1 MAMEANAPFLWGS
14 GGRRLTPEEI
24 LMERKASSALGSEA
38 MSTAPVGH
46 WSQGLNRV
54 LQGLMAG
61 YDGYSADQASKQNG
75 TESAAV
81 IQALLGGATP
91 AATPTVAA
99 PTGAPMAASPMGA
112 VGVPA
117 GRDEFVN
124 SIMPMAQEASAR
136 TGLDP
141 RLIVAQAALESG
153 WGKSAP
159 GNNLFGIKSHG
170 MPGGNT
176 MATTEVVNGQPVAV
190 QDSFRAYA
198 SPADSVKGYADF
210 MTQNPRYEPV
220 RAAQGLEAQ
229 VAALGKSG
237 YATDPAYAQKV
248 MQIAQGLPAPAGGAP
263 VPAASGAAARPA
275 INPAIVQAISS
286 PYMSDSAKKIGTMLF
301 QNNLEQQQKAADPLR
316 ALQIQKAQGDI
327 AAMPLDLRGKQLS
340 NTKAEAELSSIPL
353 ELRSKQLANTK
364 AERELQGEGAMPL
377 SKDER
382 ASYGIPDGQ
391 PAYKTRSGEIKFG
404 PAGTKITNVNGDAE
418 TSFSKE
424 AGKVTANRFNDL
436 VADGQKSKQMMSDM
450 TTLLDLGKGIGT
462 GKGAQLKAVLGP
474 YAQAAGIDV
483 TGLPDIQ
490 AYEAIVNRV
499 APSLRVAGSGA
510 QSDYE
515 LKNFLKS
522 IPSLGNTQEGNE
534 LATAVMTGL
543 TQNKVQAAEISS
555 RALAGEITRTEAEK
569 QLRELP
575 DPMKPYTDYKQRKSN
590 VDDLLKKYGGK

>member
-1 MAMEANAPFLWGS
+1 MAVEANAPFLWGA

-24 LMERKASSALGSEA
+24 LMERKAATALGSEA

-61 YDGYSADQASKQNG
+61 YDSYSADQASKVNG
-75 TESAAV
+75 AESSAV
-81 IQALLGGATP
+81 IQALLGGGASP
-91 AATPTVAA
+91 AATPVAAA
-99 PTGAPMAASPMGA
+99 PTTAPMVTSPMGSA
-112 VGVPA
+112 GIPA
-117 GRDEFVN
+117 GREEFVN
-124 SIMPMAQEASAR
+124 TIMPMAQEASAR

-176 MATTEVVNGQPVAV
+176 MATTEVVNGQPVTV

-198 SPADSVKGYADF
+198 SPAESVKGYADF

-220 RAAQGLEAQ
+220 RSAQGLEAQ

-248 MQIAQGLPAPAGGAP
+248 MQIAQSLPAPAAAAP
-263 VPAASGAAARPA
+263 ARPA

-286 PYMSDSAKKIGTMLF
+286 PYMSESAKKIGTMLF
-301 QNNLEQQQKAADPLR
+301 QNNLEQQQKANDPLR
-316 ALQIQKAQGDI
+316 ALQIQQAQGQI
-327 AAMPLDLRGKQLS
+327 AAQPVELEGK
-340 NTKAEAELSSIPL
+340 K
-353 ELRSKQLANTK
+353 LANEK
-364 AERELQGEGAMPL
+364 IRREMQGEGATAL
-377 SKDER
+377 TAEER
-382 ASYGIPDGQ
+382 AGYGIPKDQ
-391 PAYKTRSGEIKFG
+391 PAYKTRTGEIKFG
-404 PAGTKITNVNGDAE
+404 PAGTKITNNVGDAE
-418 TSFSKE
+418 NSFAKE
-424 AGKVTANRFNDL
+424 SGKAAAQRFDAI

-450 TTLLDLGKGIGT
+450 NTLLDLGKGIGT

-474 YAQAAGIDV
+474 YAQAAGISVD
-483 TGLPDIQ
+483 GLSDIQ

-499 APSLRVAGSGA
+499 APTLRVAGSGA

-543 TQNKVQAAEISS
+543 TQNKILAAEIASKAMS
-555 RALAGEITRTEAEK
+555 GEITRTDAEK
-569 QLRELP
+569 QLRNLP
-575 DPMKPYTDYKQRKSN
+575 DPMQPYNDYKQRKSN